1 MRILVVEDDK
11 VLGEAIIQR
20 IRRIGHGVDL
30 AQTGAAAQQFIGMY
44 DYDLLILD
52 LNLPD
57 MTGDAVLGSLRKRQI
72 NKPVMILTARDQV
85 EDRIALLDLGAD
97 DYMTKPFDFG
107 ELLARCRALLRRS
120 QGQAHD
126 RIEYGNVC
134 LDRKACTVTIR
145 GESVSL
151 KQREYRLLEV
161 FMGHTGQ
168 VLSKEALMEH
178 IYGIDEFPSP
188 NVIEIYVARL
198 RKALGDSN
206 LHIRTIRGLGYL
218 LEKDGDPG

>member
-11 VLGEAIIQR
+11 VLGEAITQR

-44 DYDLLILD
+44 DYDLMILD

-57 MTGDAVLGSLRKRQI
+57 TTGDTVLDSLRKRQI
-72 NKPVMILTARDQV
+72 NTPVMILTARDQV

-120 QGQAHD
+120 QGQAQD
-126 RIEYGNVC
+126 LIEYGNAC
-134 LDRKACTVTIR
+134 LDRKACTLTVEGRAID
-145 GESVSL
+145 L

-178 IYGIDEFPSP
+178 LYSVDEFPSP

-198 RKALGDSN
+198 RKSLEGSD
-206 LHIRTIRGLGYL
+206 LKIRTIRGLGYL
-218 LEKDGDPG
+218 LDKENG